1 MVQGPNNILL
11 CITTPVKIKELF
23 KNAPRRLQLNLYSRR
38 ILFSLVE
45 NVLWSLSYGLVVGYT
60 KPKRFVD
67 IPYLADNFHAM
78 HLSFCVAQE
87 DKNFGAGL
95 LGSYLPDLIPR
106 VIFSKVS
113 ENLPAPSKNTRTMMS
128 RFGYRYQ
135 GLHEFAGKEI

>member
-1 MVQGPNNILL
+1 M
-11 CITTPVKIKELF
+11 
-23 KNAPRRLQLNLYSRR
+23 
-38 ILFSLVE
+38 E

-60 KPKRFVD
+60 KPKRFVY
-67 IPYLADNFHAM
+67 IPHLADNFRAM

-87 DKNFGAGL
+87 DKDLGVGL
-95 LGSYLPDLIPR
+95 LGSYLRDLIPR

-113 ENLPAPSKNTRTMMS
+113 ENLPAPPKNTRTMS